1 MRTFRIFILFTI
13 ALTILLDA
21 YTSAEQNND
30 PGFKRVIL
38 TKRQT
43 NNDQT
48 FQEFIKRNFAYIDK
62 KYQRLKK
69 RQSPTSIIPLTDEV
83 SAKNDVGYYG
93 PITIGNQNFTVT
105 FDTGSL
111 DLWIPDSSC
120 TSCGNHKKFD
130 PSKSSTFQSSTESF
144 TLSYGLTTNQSVT
157 GTKAKDTV
165 IFGGVTITQQTFGL
179 ATNEPFSDLAEDGII
194 GLGPLNVAGFKD
206 PGVMQN
212 IKAQKKLSNNII
224 GFHLGRKKSNSND
237 VSFMTLGGIDQTAVT
252 GSVEYNNANV
262 SIGVWIIPLTDV
274 KVDGNSVGATT
285 TAAIVD
291 TGTTLVYGPTT
302 VVNAIHSRI
311 PNAVIGKQ
319 DSQEFWA
326 IPCNT
331 KSVVSLSFNGGSYN
345 IDPAELVLLP
355 SDQGYCVSGIQPN
368 PDGFWLLGD
377 VFLSSV
383 YSVFDFDKN
392 RVGFSQTKI
401 MSSTDN
407 VISNSVKISPP
418 VFWNTFVFTLIM
430 IFIYFY

>member
-93 PITIGNQNFTVT
+93 PITI
-105 FDTGSL
+105 
-111 DLWIPDSSC
+111 
-120 TSCGNHKKFD
+120 
-130 PSKSSTFQSSTESF
+130 
-144 TLSYGLTTNQSVT
+144 
-157 GTKAKDTV
+157 
-165 IFGGVTITQQTFGL
+165 
-179 ATNEPFSDLAEDGII
+179 
-194 GLGPLNVAGFKD
+194 
-206 PGVMQN
+206 
-212 IKAQKKLSNNII
+212 
-224 GFHLGRKKSNSND
+224 GRKKSNSND

>member
-30 PGFKRVIL
+30 PGFKKVIL

-252 GSVEYNNANV
+252 
-262 SIGVWIIPLTDV
+262 
-274 KVDGNSVGATT
+274 
-285 TAAIVD
+285 
-291 TGTTLVYGPTT
+291 
-302 VVNAIHSRI
+302 VNAIHSRI

-383 YSVFDFDKN
+383 YSVFDFDNN

-418 VFWNTFVFTLIM
+418 VFWNTF
-430 IFIYFY
+430 